1 MRHVKTRGR
10 RGLDRIRH
18 RGNVQKLIVF
28 TVPAPHFSSRCPANF
43 YQRSEETSK
52 GALSED
58 VGTTAITVTPTSR
71 AQQVFGLTHTRR
83 SALPAGAQLGAIMS
97 CATDLFFSLFF
108 FRRNINPQTKK
119 RRTYKHKGTSKHN
132 HTEAD
137 GSIVGPVI

>member
-43 YQRSEETSK
+43 YQRSEEMFK

-97 CATDLFFSLFF
+97 CATDLFFFLS

-132 HTEAD
+132 HTKAD

>member
-43 YQRSEETSK
+43 YQRSEETFK
-52 GALSED
+52 GALSRD

-97 CATDLFFSLFF
+97 CATDLFFSFLFAETSTH
-108 FRRNINPQTKK
+108 RQKKGVHTSTKAHQNTITQRQT
-119 RRTYKHKGTSKHN
+119 
-132 HTEAD
+132 
-137 GSIVGPVI
+137 GPLWAQ